1 MRWFRCATNP
11 LWIGNRLLRF
21 NRWKQLPIIS
31 WNSLALLLFY
41 ASKLLSWPRFWLH
54 LESLYYQVLSVFFY
68 RVSLQPLSFY
78 PNQVVFNMQKAAE
91 SVPGI
96 SRVLYDLTSKPPAT
110 IEWEW
115 ILMLNYFLLF
125 QPVSPR
131 EAALGYNH
139 PHPSRS
145 LRQRSQIY

>member
-1 MRWFRCATNP
+1 MEFVGATP
-11 LWIGNRLLRF
+11 VLCLETIVMASILASFG
-21 NRWKQLPIIS
+21 III
-31 WNSLALLLFY
+31 
-41 ASKLLSWPRFWLH
+41 LSSF
-54 LESLYYQVLSVFFY
+54 VCFFY